1 MYNITVLCDEQ
12 SLEARET
19 ISDNNV
25 QLFWFYMHF
34 IFYLFSKI

>member
-25 QLFWFYMHF
+25 QLL
-34 IFYLFSKI
+34 LF